1 MADATEDP
9 TAPASSLAP
18 STTVTTATSTAMNA
32 DPTPAPTVARAEIM
46 LWPNL
51 QDTEGTSVSTTWDE
65 LFSTWEDPPRF
76 AGDTRHGGWSACIC
90 EPPHRAATNVCGLS
104 ALVLDYDNGT
114 PLDDACGTWR
124 EYMGA
129 LHTSRSHTAEKP
141 RFRIVLPFS
150 RIVTPDEYAILW
162 RWAQKLS
169 AAEGHRIDPACKDV
183 ARFWFRPARTA
194 AYETRRL
201 LGDRAI
207 DADMIIA
214 AHKYEEHERQRA
226 AQAQRQPST
235 DVEKRAL
242 RYLEKLPASIS
253 GSGGHGALWTA
264 ALALVRG
271 FRITPARALQ
281 MLKTE
286 FNPRCQPP
294 WSEREL
300 RHKVEGAEQ
309 DATTEYGYLA
319 DRVRAVVTR
328 ADGPRATTPEPPPD
342 ADPDYVPAVPADFV
356 DEPFAAPGPGT
367 PTAPRVASAANWRA
381 TLHTSPNGH
390 VKNTFDNICKILE
403 HHENYGPK
411 LAYDEMRVTPMLGD
425 RRIGDADVGRIRRE
439 IEQHF
444 GFQPSEANVR
454 AAIGTVADQRRF
466 HPVRRYLEG
475 LTWDQTPRIDRVVP
489 DVLRADDTAI
499 HRALV
504 RKWFIAAVKRA
515 LNPGCQVDELLVL
528 VGEQGWRKSTF
539 FRTLGGEWFS
549 DTFMDITGK
558 DSLLQLHS
566 AWIYEWGEIER
577 ITTERQ
583 ASIVKGFASSTSD
596 DFRAPFARTV
606 ETHPRTTVVVGSTN
620 SDQFLVDPTG
630 NRRFHC
636 VKVGGKVGIDWVVT
650 HRDQLWAEAVAAARA
665 GEQTYLTEQE
675 SAERDRINEDFL
687 VEDAWTQ
694 PMQEWLAVPRMLVT
708 MHDILTKAVGLQP
721 GQINRAAENR
731 AGAALRRL
739 GWVRRKVRQGSA
751 TMWTWKREGTGHDAV

>member
-9 TAPASSLAP
+9 AALAP
-18 STTVTTATSTAMNA
+18 PTTSTAMNA
-32 DPTPAPTVARAEIM
+32 DPTPAPTVARAELM

-65 LFSTWEDPPRF
+65 FFATWDEPPRF

-201 LGDRAI
+201 LGGRAI

-328 ADGPRATTPEPPPD
+328 TDDGRRTTTPEPPPD
-342 ADPDYVPAVPADFV
+342 ADPDYVPAVPPDFV
-356 DEPFAAPGPGT
+356 DEPFIGAPGPT

-390 VKNTFDNICKILE
+390 VKGTFDNICKVLE
-403 HHENYGPK
+403 HHESYGER
-411 LAYDEMRVTPMLGD
+411 LAYDEMRVTPTLNGRHMN
-425 RRIGDADVGRIRRE
+425 DADVGRIRRE

-444 GFQPSEANVR
+444 GFQPSDANVR
-454 AAIGTVADQRRF
+454 AAVATVADQRRF
-466 HPVRRYLEG
+466 HPVRRYLDSLE
-475 LTWDQTPRIDRVVP
+475 WDNVPRIGSVVT
-489 DVLRADDTAI
+489 DVLRAASTTI
-499 HRALV
+499 HQSIV
-504 RKWFIAAVKRA
+504 RKWFVAAAKRA
-515 LNPGCQVDELLVL
+515 LQPGCQVDELLVL
-528 VGEQGWRKSTF
+528 VGAQGARKSTF
-539 FRTLGGEWFS
+539 FRVLGGEWFS
-549 DTFMDITGK
+549 DTFMDITNK
-558 DSLLQLHS
+558 DALLQLHS
-566 AWIYEWGEIER
+566 AWIYEWAEIEQ
-577 ITTERQ
+577 ITTQRH
-583 ASIVKGFASSTSD
+583 AANVKSFSSSPRD
-596 DFRAPFARTV
+596 NFRAPFGRTT
-606 ETHPRTTVVVGSTN
+606 EPHPRTTVIVGSTN
-620 SDQFLVDPTG
+620 AEQFLVDPTG
-630 NRRFHC
+630 NRRFHI
-636 VKVGGKVGIDWVVT
+636 VRVGDRLNIDWLEAN
-650 HRDQLWAEAVAAARA
+650 RDQLWAEAAAAART
-665 GEQTYLTEQE
+665 GERTYLDETEE
-675 SAERDRINEDFL
+675 KERAAMNEDFEL
-687 VEDAWTQ
+687 EDSWTQ
-694 PMQEWLAVPRMLVT
+694 PISEWLACPPPVVT
-708 MHDILTKAVGLQP
+708 MHAVLTKALGLMSSQVK
-721 GQINRAAENR
+721 RAEEQR
-731 AGAALRRL
+731 AGAVMRRL

-751 TMWTWKREGTGHDAV
+751 TVWAWRLGTPASAP